1 MPEFDKGVN
10 VMDELLTNPYVTTTL
25 MIVGQ
30 LLLAIVGYFIFR
42 AIGGSLITRTF
53 QRMQERRKM
62 NNNRAQTL
70 EKLAM
75 NVFSYTLLFIV
86 IVIVID
92 IFGLPIGPILASAGV
107 VGLAIGFG
115 AQGLVSDVVTG
126 FFILLEKQI
135 DVEDY
140 VTISELDGIVEEVG
154 LRTTRIRA
162 WDGTLHFIPNREI
175 TSVSNHSRGNME
187 AMVDVGISFNENIS
201 ETMKV
206 LQDAMNRLAEKED
219 GILEGPDVLG
229 VGSIDEYDVKI
240 RILAYT
246 GNLQQWG
253 IQRKILQASKEALD
267 EAGIEIPVPQQ
278 VYFQEER
285 DR

>member
-1 MPEFDKGVN
+1 MK
-10 VMDELLTNPYVTTTL
+10 
-25 MIVGQ
+25 
-30 LLLAIVGYFIFR
+30 
-42 AIGGSLITRTF
+42 
-53 QRMQERRKM
+53 ERRKM

-278 VYFQEER
+278 VYFHEQSER
-285 DR
+285 S

>member
-1 MPEFDKGVN
+1 
-10 VMDELLTNPYVTTTL
+10 

-42 AIGGSLITRTF
+42 AIGGSLIKRTF
-53 QRMQERRKM
+53 QKMKERRKM

-70 EKLAM
+70 EKLTL

-86 IVIVID
+86 VVAVID

-115 AQGLVSDVVTG
+115 AQDLVSDVVTG
-126 FFILLEKQI
+126 FFLLLEKQL

-140 VTISELDGIVEEVG
+140 VTIAELDGIVEEVG
-154 LRTTRIRA
+154 LRTTHLRA
-162 WDGTLHFIPNREI
+162 FDGTLHFIPNRNI
-175 TSVSNHSRGNME
+175 TNVSNHSRGSME
-187 AMVDVGISFNENIS
+187 ALVDIGISFNENIS
-201 ETMKV
+201 EAMKV
-206 LQDAMNRLAEKED
+206 LQEACDRLAEEED
-219 GILEGPDVLG
+219 AILEGPDVLG

-246 GNLQQWG
+246 ENLQQWG
-253 IQRKILQASKEALD
+253 IQRKLLQASKEALD

-278 VYFQEER
+278 VYVP
-285 DR
+285 DNNNN

>member
-1 MPEFDKGVN
+1 
-10 VMDELLTNPYVTTTL
+10 MDDLLTNPYVTTIF

-53 QRMQERRKM
+53 QRMKEKRKM

-107 VGLAIGFG
+107 IGLAIGFG

-126 FFILLEKQI
+126 FFLLLEKQI

-140 VTISELDGIVEEVG
+140 VTVIDLDGIVEEVG

-206 LQDAMNRLAEKED
+206 LQDAMNRLAEEED

-278 VYFQEER
+278 VYIQEKNNG
-285 DR
+285 

>member
-1 MPEFDKGVN
+1 
-10 VMDELLTNPYVTTTL
+10 MDELLTNPYVTTTL

-53 QRMQERRKM
+53 QRMKERRKM

-140 VTISELDGIVEEVG
+140 VTIAEMDGIVEEVG
-154 LRTTRIRA
+154 LRTTRVRA

-206 LQDAMNRLAEKED
+206 LQDAMNRLAEEED

-278 VYFQEER
+278 VYIQ
-285 DR
+285 DKNND

>member
-1 MPEFDKGVN
+1 
-10 VMDELLTNPYVTTTL
+10 MDELLTNPYVTTTL